1 MEVIL
6 IQDLAN
12 LGFKNDIVK
21 VRDGY
26 GRNYLLPQKIA
37 IIANESNR
45 KQLAENLKQQAHK
58 AAKILA
64 DAQALE
70 AKLAETVIEV
80 KVKANEDG
88 KIFGTVTTQNIS
100 DALKAQEILIDKK
113 VITIAEPIKQ
123 VGEYTA
129 QARLHR
135 EVKADIKLNV
145 VAEFMKKGI
154 HPENYRVVVFKDMS
168 DGTQFFSRSTAA
180 TKDTIEIDGVQYPLI
195 KLEISNTSHPFYT
208 GKSKL
213 VDTAGRVD
221 KFMSRYGNRTRK

>member
-37 IIANESNR
+37 IIANDANR
-45 KQLAENLKQQAHK
+45 KQLAETLKQQAHK
-58 AAKILA
+58 AAKLLA

-70 AKLAETVIEV
+70 AKLAETVIEL
-80 KVKANEDG
+80 KAKANEDG

-100 DALKAQEILIDKK
+100 DALAAQGITIDKK

-123 VGEYTA
+123 LGEHTA

-135 EVKADIKLNV
+135 EVKAEIKLNV
-145 VAEFMKKGI
+145 VAE
-154 HPENYRVVVFKDMS
+154 
-168 DGTQFFSRSTAA
+168 
-180 TKDTIEIDGVQYPLI
+180 
-195 KLEISNTSHPFYT
+195 
-208 GKSKL
+208 
-213 VDTAGRVD
+213 
-221 KFMSRYGNRTRK
+221 

>member
-37 IIANESNR
+37 IIANEANR
-45 KQLAENLKQQAHK
+45 KQLAETLKQQAHK
-58 AAKILA
+58 AAKLLA

-70 AKLAETVIEV
+70 AKLAETVIEL

-100 DALKAQEILIDKK
+100 DALAAQGITIDKK

-123 VGEYTA
+123 LGEHTA

-145 VAEFMKKGI
+145 VAE
-154 HPENYRVVVFKDMS
+154 YTRVFIGHQPSAV
-168 DGTQFFSRSTAA
+168 
-180 TKDTIEIDGVQYPLI
+180 
-195 KLEISNTSHPFYT
+195 
-208 GKSKL
+208 
-213 VDTAGRVD
+213 
-221 KFMSRYGNRTRK
+221 RKTEC

>member
-26 GRNYLLPQKIA
+26 GRNYLLSQKIA
-37 IIANESNR
+37 VIANEANR
-45 KQLAENLKQQAHK
+45 KQLAETLKQQAHK
-58 AAKILA
+58 AAKLLA

-70 AKLAETVIEV
+70 AKLAETVIEL
-80 KVKANEDG
+80 KAKANEDG

-100 DALKAQEILIDKK
+100 DALAAQGITIDKK

-123 VGEYTA
+123 LGEHTA

-135 EVKADIKLNV
+135 EVKAEIKLNV
-145 VAEFMKKGI
+145 VAE
-154 HPENYRVVVFKDMS
+154 
-168 DGTQFFSRSTAA
+168 
-180 TKDTIEIDGVQYPLI
+180 
-195 KLEISNTSHPFYT
+195 
-208 GKSKL
+208 
-213 VDTAGRVD
+213 
-221 KFMSRYGNRTRK
+221 

>member
-70 AKLAETVIEV
+70 AKLAE
-80 KVKANEDG
+80 
-88 KIFGTVTTQNIS
+88 
-100 DALKAQEILIDKK
+100 
-113 VITIAEPIKQ
+113 AENNAI
-123 VGEYTA
+123 A
-129 QARLHR
+129 QAMNLFVNGANYAAFAGSGGLGVYQVSAGFQVLFRKIGHIR
-135 EVKADIKLNV
+135 NPDHIKHKMRGV
-145 VAEFMKKGI
+145 VICRFGKFAEFRRI
-154 HPENYRVVVFKDMS
+154 
-168 DGTQFFSRSTAA
+168 TSRC
-180 TKDTIEIDGVQYPLI
+180 
-195 KLEISNTSHPFYT
+195 
-208 GKSKL
+208 L
-213 VDTAGRVD
+213 V
-221 KFMSRYGNRTRK
+221 

>member
-45 KQLAENLKQQAHK
+45 KQLAETLIQQDHK
-58 AAKILA
+58 AAQILA
-64 DAQALE
+64 DAPALE

-100 DALKAQEILIDKK
+100 DALKANEIIIDKK
-113 VITIAEPIKQ
+113 VITIAEPIKE
-123 VGEYTA
+123 VGEHTA

-135 EVKADIKLNV
+135 EVKAEIKLNV
-145 VAEFMKKGI
+145 VAE
-154 HPENYRVVVFKDMS
+154 
-168 DGTQFFSRSTAA
+168 
-180 TKDTIEIDGVQYPLI
+180 
-195 KLEISNTSHPFYT
+195 
-208 GKSKL
+208 
-213 VDTAGRVD
+213 
-221 KFMSRYGNRTRK
+221 